1 MPSEFSL
8 EGKNALVI
16 GSSNVLGRAAAVAL
30 AEAGAN
36 VGVTTTTRSKREEV
50 VANSC
55 ANEIWALDRKGFAQ
69 EIDAADEADV
79 QAVVQRTVTEL
90 GSLDI
95 LVNAPDLPFAKPLP
109 EITPAEWRRAIDVN
123 LTGVYLACRAAGVV
137 MISAEGAPDSRGSG
151 SNLIAGSSDSRGSG
165 FNLTGAGRGGR
176 IINIVSLLGER
187 GLANGSAY
195 CAAQAGVLNF
205 TRALALEWAR
215 TGVTVNAIG
224 AGWTE
229 GMGIIGGPEGKA
241 RLERYLPYK
250 RLGKPDE
257 IAGAVVYLASDVAEY
272 LTGQVIWI
280 EGGALSH
287 V

>member
-8 EGKNALVI
+8 EGKNALVV
-16 GSSNVLGRAAAVAL
+16 GASGALGRAAAVAL
-30 AEAGAN
+30 ADAGAN
-36 VGVTTTTRSKREEV
+36 VAVTTTIRSQREEV

-55 ANEIWALDRKGFAQ
+55 ANEIWALNRKGFVQA
-69 EIDAADEADV
+69 IDAADEADV
-79 QAVVQRTVTEL
+79 KAAVRRIVSEL

-95 LVNAPDLPFAKPLP
+95 LVNAPDLPFAKPLT
-109 EITPAEWRRAIDVN
+109 EISSAEWRRAVDVN
-123 LTGVYLACRAAGVV
+123 LTGVYLACRAAGEA
-137 MISAEGAPDSRGSG
+137 MLAPNSG
-151 SNLIAGSSDSRGSG
+151 GSG
-165 FNLTGAGRGGR
+165 FNLTGAGQGGR

-187 GLANGSAY
+187 GLVNGSAY

-205 TRALALEWAR
+205 TRSLALEWAR

-229 GMGIIGGPEGKA
+229 GMGIITDEAKA
-241 RLERYLPYK
+241 QLERYLPYK

-257 IAGAVVYLASDVAEY
+257 IAGAVVYLASSVAGY
-272 LTGQVIWI
+272 LTGQAIWI

>member
-1 MPSEFSL
+1 MSSEFSL

-16 GSSNVLGRAAAVAL
+16 GASGVLGRAAAVAL

-50 VANSC
+50 IANSC
-55 ANEIWALDRKGFAQ
+55 ANEIWALNRKGFAHA
-69 EIDAADEADV
+69 IDAAAEADIRS
-79 QAVVQRTVTEL
+79 VVQRAVSGL

-95 LVNAPDLPFAKPLP
+95 LVNAPDLPFAKPLTD
-109 EITPAEWRRAIDVN
+109 ITPAEWRRAIDVN
-123 LTGVYLACRAAGVV
+123 LTGVYLACRAAADVLL
-137 MISAEGAPDSRGSG
+137 PQGS
-151 SNLIAGSSDSRGSG
+151 
-165 FNLTGAGRGGR
+165 GR
-176 IINIVSLLGER
+176 IINIVSLLAER

-205 TRALALEWAR
+205 TRSLALEWAR

-229 GMGIIGGPEGKA
+229 GMGIITEEAKA
-241 RLERYLPYK
+241 QLERYLPYK

-257 IAGAVVYLASDVAEY
+257 IAGAVVYLASSIASY
-272 LTGQVIWI
+272 MTGQVVWI